1 MSTGNLLGGAA
12 GGVAGYFAAG
22 ALGVSVGG
30 AIIGGAIIGSLLGG
44 LSSSQKMVMEYGK
57 LSSRNWQGSEYGG
70 DIPRGYGTFPATG
83 SQIVW
88 LEHNKLKEKVK
99 KKKSGGKGGGSSTTT
114 KTYTYFATFAL
125 MLCQGEVA
133 GIRRIWCGDKLIYNA
148 GSDDLET
155 IVASNQKAKGWKLYR
170 GTDDQLPDPRYEA
183 DVGVGNAPAFR
194 GYTYIA
200 FYDFALADYSN
211 TLQAA
216 QFKVE
221 LCQYQQLSSP
231 VITNQTTLPDPLNTY
246 QATGMYVN
254 QWGEMSVFK
263 CTSPTLL
270 TDLSAQV
277 FKTSLNGGSRRGP
290 VIILNN
296 QPYMQ
301 GWAASERAVLT
312 DPSGHLTIVNGAG
325 EQLSLWD
332 IQATWNNS
340 RIYLPGG
347 TEYLMRWQN
356 NAVANTTEI
365 YRKDQSLTNRTPSLI
380 STTGAASP
388 HGQIYDIFIC
398 PTCIYALTYSKQV
411 VCYDFEFN
419 ELWSQ
424 DLSSQSDLGTGR
436 NGSGDDSILR
446 TEDDEFILIRT
457 NGKFWRVSQGGFS
470 YLGEAVGFPINYD
483 GLGGDSVVGGV
494 WVNYSANANT
504 VSNIQ
509 VFPSVSPLPTL
520 AEIVQSECAQSALI
534 GVGDLDTSLLTTEVR
549 GYRVSGG
556 TIRSVIEP
564 LQGAYPFDVVPSG
577 YKIKFVPRGQAP
589 VVTIPWEDL
598 AAANGDEVGDSLPYS
613 REMDSQLP
621 QKVTITA
628 LSSTRE
634 YGSSTQSSPGR
645 PSTSAVNIEQR
656 DIPLVLSDDEIAQM
670 AEKLEMLRWLER
682 DDYSGPS
689 LPPTYQAL
697 EPSDVV
703 LVKAKF
709 GDIELR
715 LTEVNY
721 EDDGRLTCKA
731 KANSAPLYTSRAVGA
746 PGPGPD
752 GTIPLGG
759 ATDVFLVDGPMI
771 YETLQNDPGF
781 STAAMGYTE
790 GWPGGVLVRSADSG
804 QTWNDLQGYDGKGTI
819 GMVRKALAV
828 NSGALFDLGSSMQV
842 DLLDGELES
851 VTEAQMLGGQNIALY
866 GADQRWEVIR
876 FQNAALQPDGSYI
889 LTKLVRGDKGTEWA
903 TGLHQDSDLFI
914 LAEDPDNAFVGMP
927 IESIGIQNLY
937 RAITLGDTIDSAES
951 QTFTYRGV
959 NLKPL
964 SPAYPFGIRNSGGDL
979 SVSWTRRSRF
989 SSGWWVTGVPA
1000 PVGEAV
1006 ESYETEVMSAPGPGA
1021 SVKRTLS
1028 ASGPA
1033 ILYPAADQTTDFG
1046 SPQAAITLRIYQLS
1060 ATVGRGRPLEVT
1072 L

>member
-1 MSTGNLLGGAA
+1 MSVGQAA
-12 GGVAGYFAAG
+12 GTVIGATIGFFVGGPAGAFYGAQIGYAAG
-22 ALGVSVGG
+22 TYLDPPKGPTVQGPRISDLSWQQSSYG
-30 AIIGGAIIGSLLGG
+30 A
-44 LSSSQKMVMEYGK
+44 
-57 LSSRNWQGSEYGG
+57 N
-70 DIPRGYGTFPATG
+70 IPRVYGTVALAG
-83 SQIVW
+83 NVVW
-88 LEHNKLKEKVK
+88 LEHNKLKEVVK
-99 KKKSGGKGGGSSTTT
+99 KKKSGGKGGGGGTTT

-133 GIRRIWCGDKLIYNA
+133 GVRRIWCGDKLIYNA

-194 GYTYIA
+194 GYTYIT

-221 LCQYQQLSSP
+221 VVQYQEDTAPQIRSQYQLP
-231 VITNQTTLPDPLNTY
+231 APLNTY
-246 QATGMYVN
+246 QATGMYAN

-270 TDLSAQV
+270 TDLSAQA

-312 DPSGHLTIVNGAG
+312 DPSGHLTVVNGSG

-356 NAVANTTEI
+356 NAAANTTEI
-365 YRKDQSLTNRTPSLI
+365 YRKDQSLTNTTPSLI
-380 STTGAASP
+380 STTDASSP
-388 HGQIYDIFIC
+388 HGRIYDIFIC

-457 NGKFWRVSQGGFS
+457 NGMFWKVSQGGFS
-470 YLGEAVGFPINYD
+470 YLGEAVDFPINYD
-483 GLGGDSVVGGV
+483 GLGGDAVVGGV

-520 AEIVQSECAQSALI
+520 AEIVQSECALSALI
-534 GVGDLDTSLLTTEVR
+534 GIGDLDTSLLTTEVR

-598 AAANGDEVGDSLPYS
+598 AAANGDEIGDSLPYS

-634 YGSSTQSSPGR
+634 YGSATQAYER
-645 PSTSAVNIEQR
+645 LNTSAVNIEQR

-670 AEKLEMLRWLER
+670 AEKLLFLRWLER
-682 DDYSGPS
+682 DDFSYS
-689 LPPTYQAL
+689 LPPTYLAL
-697 EPSDVV
+697 EPADVV
-703 LVKAKF
+703 TVQAKF
-709 GDIELR
+709 GTFELR
-715 LTEVNY
+715 QTEVNY

-731 KANSAPLYTSRAVGA
+731 KANSAPLYTSHAVGA

-804 QTWNDLQGYDGKGTI
+804 QTWNDLQGYDGKGTV
-819 GMVRKALAV
+819 GTVRKALAV
-828 NSGALFDLGSSMQV
+828 NSCALFDLGSSMQV

-876 FQNAALQPDGSYI
+876 FQNAALQSDGSYI

-937 RAITLGDTIDSAES
+937 RAVTLGDTIDSADS
-951 QTFTYRGV
+951 QAFTYRGV

-964 SPAYPFGIRNSGGDL
+964 SPAYPFGSRNSGGDL
-979 SVSWTRRSRF
+979 AVSWTRRSRF
-989 SSGWWVTGVPA
+989 SSSWWMTGVPA
-1000 PVGEAV
+1000 PVGESV
-1006 ESYETEVMSAPGPGA
+1006 EFYEIDVMSG
-1021 SVKRTLS
+1021 STVKRKITS
-1028 ASGPA
+1028 TTPA
-1033 ILYPAADQTTDFG
+1033 ITYTAADQTMDFG
-1046 SPQAAITLRIYQLS
+1046 SPQSEITLRIYQLS
-1060 ATVGRGRPLEVT
+1060 STVGRGYPLEVT